1 MKKIIRLCIC
11 LAMLFVAIGAHAQ
24 TAADGFTA
32 RNGTEETT
40 HQDFAYTGYSKF
52 QKSQRTLRH
61 RGWKGQM
68 RRTDW
73 RMQLSLEKD

>member
-1 MKKIIRLCIC
+1 
-11 LAMLFVAIGAHAQ
+11 MLFVAIGAHAQ
-24 TAADGFTA
+24 TAADGIYSKGMA
-32 RNGTEETT
+32 IEETT